1 MSEKLEMAVN
11 HARML
16 AANSYQS
23 NPVSRAREAL
33 LAPMGMDHKRSSA
46 WCEYGWKE
54 VLNFHD
60 LYGAYRRGGL
70 AFSAVNKLVN
80 KCWSSFPEVIEGEE
94 KDESSKLTTWEKQT
108 KKVLTKKLWAAF
120 AEADRRRLVGRYAG
134 ILIHFRDS
142 KKWNEPVEKSGR
154 GIEKFTV
161 AWGNC
166 LTVKEFNSDIASVD
180 YGQPKMWSYTES
192 LPNGGKR
199 MSDVHPDRVF
209 IVGDYTIDAIGF
221 LEPGYNALTNI
232 EKVEGGSGE
241 SFLKN
246 AARQLNVNF
255 DKEIDFNN
263 LASLYGVSVSDL
275 QDKFNEVAVEVN
287 KGNDVLM
294 TTQGATVTPLVASI
308 PDPTPTYDINLQTF
322 AASVD
327 IPSRILV
334 GNQQAER
341 SSTEDNKHF
350 NGRCQSRR
358 EMELSSEIEG
368 LVDKLIDMGSIKP
381 IIEFSVIWDDLSEA
395 TQSDK
400 LANAKVM
407 TEINDKSASTGS
419 PIFGDDE
426 IRNAAGF
433 ESMEDTGTLPDTDP
447 ELDNGNETEGAD
459 TSA

>member
-1 MSEKLEMAVN
+1 MSENLEMAVN

-94 KDESSKLTTWEKQT
+94 KDESSKLTTWEKQA

-120 AEADRRRLVGRYAG
+120 AEADKRRLVGRYAG
-134 ILIHFRDS
+134 ILIHIRDS
-142 KKWNEPVEKSGR
+142 KKWSDPVDKIGR

-161 AWGNC
+161 AWANC
-166 LTVKEFNSDIASVD
+166 LTVKEYDTDINSDN
-180 YGQPKMWSYTES
+180 YGHPKMWSYTAT
-192 LPNGGKR
+192 LPNGGKQLF
-199 MSDVHPDRVF
+199 DVHPDRIF
-209 IVGDYTIDAIGF
+209 IVGDYKIDAIGF

-294 TTQGATVTPLVASI
+294 TTQGATVTPLVANI

-322 AASVD
+322 SASVD

-368 LVDKLIDMGSIKP
+368 LVDKLIGMGSIKP
-381 IIEFSVIWDDLSEA
+381 ISEFSVIWDDLNEA

-407 TEINDKSASTGS
+407 TEINDKSTSSGA

-433 ESMEDTGTLPDTDP
+433 ESMEDTGALPDTDP

>member
-54 VLNFHD
+54 TIDFHD

-108 KKVLTKKLWAAF
+108 KKVLTKKLWSAF

-166 LTVKEFNSDIASVD
+166 LTVKEFNSDIASVN

-192 LPNGGKR
+192 LPSGGKR

-294 TTQGATVTPLVASI
+294 TTQGASVTPLVASI

-322 AASVD
+322 SASVD

-358 EMELSSEIEG
+358 EMELSSEIEL

-381 IIEFSVIWDDLSEA
+381 ISEFSVIWDDLSEA

-433 ESMEDTGTLPDTDP
+433 ESMEDSGTLPDTDP
-447 ELDNGNETEGAD
+447 ELDNGNETEGSD

>member
-16 AANSYQS
+16 AANSYQN

-54 VLNFHD
+54 QLEFHD
-60 LYGAYRRGGL
+60 LYNTYHRSGL
-70 AFSAVNKLVN
+70 AFSAVNKLIS
-80 KCWSSFPEVIEGEE
+80 KCWSSFPSVIEGEDKDKSE
-94 KDESSKLTTWEKQT
+94 KETTWEKST
-108 KKVLTKKLWAAF
+108 KGILTQRLWKAF
-120 AEADRRRLVGRYAG
+120 AEADKRRLVGRYAG
-134 ILIHFRDS
+134 ILIHFRDN
-142 KKWNEPVEKSGR
+142 KKWNEPVDRGR

-161 AWGNC
+161 AWANC
-166 LTVKEFNSDIASVD
+166 IKPKEYDTSLTSSS
-180 YGQPKMWSYTES
+180 YGEPKMWSYTES

-199 MSDVHPDRVF
+199 ISDVHPDRVF
-209 IVGDYTIDAIGF
+209 ILGDYTLDAIGF

-255 DKEIDFNN
+255 EKDIDFNN
-263 LASLYGVSVSDL
+263 LASLYGVSVDDL
-275 QDKFNEVAVEVN
+275 QERFNDVATEVN
-287 KGNDVLM
+287 RGNDVLL
-294 TTQGATVTPLVASI
+294 TTQGAAVTPLVANI

-322 AASVD
+322 ASSVD

-341 SSTEDNKHF
+341 SSTEDNRYF

-358 EMELSSEIEG
+358 EMELSGEIEDF
-368 LVDKLIDMGSIKP
+368 VDKLIAFDSIKKVSQ
-381 IIEFSVIWDDLSEA
+381 FSIIWDDLSES
-395 TQSDK
+395 TQTEK
-400 LANAKVM
+400 LDNAEKM
-407 TEINDKSASTGS
+407 SNINDKAVATGE
-419 PIFGDDE
+419 PIFDGDE

-433 ESMEDTGTLPDTDP
+433 ESKDDVGVLPDNEP
-447 ELDNGNETEGAD
+447 EVDDGEESSVTD

>member
-381 IIEFSVIWDDLSEA
+381 ISEFSVIWDDLSEA

-407 TEINDKSASTGS
+407 TEINDKSVSTGS

-433 ESMEDTGTLPDTDP
+433 
-447 ELDNGNETEGAD
+447 
-459 TSA
+459 

>member
-54 VLNFHD
+54 TLNFHD

-94 KDESSKLTTWEKQT
+94 KDESSKLTAWEKQT

-120 AEADRRRLVGRYAG
+120 AEADKRRLVGRYAG
-134 ILIHFRDS
+134 ILIHVRDS
-142 KKWNEPVEKSGR
+142 KKWSDPVDKSGR

-161 AWGNC
+161 AWASC
-166 LTVKEFNSDIASVD
+166 LTVKEYDTDINSDN
-180 YGQPKMWSYTES
+180 YGYPKIWSYTAT
-192 LPNGGKR
+192 LPNGGKQLF
-199 MSDVHPDRVF
+199 DVHPDRVF

-294 TTQGATVTPLVASI
+294 TTQGATVTPLVANI

-358 EMELSSEIEG
+358 EMELSSEIEL

-381 IIEFSVIWDDLSEA
+381 IGEFSVIWDDLSEA

-400 LANAKVM
+400 LVNMKVAA
-407 TEINDKSASTGS
+407 EIVDKLNSSGE
-419 PIFGDDE
+419 PILTDDQLLT
-426 IRNAAGF
+426 IGGF
-433 ESMEDTGTLPDTDP
+433 EPREKKVPLGESIDDDLED
-447 ELDNGNETEGAD
+447 EDNGEA
-459 TSA
+459 

>member
-94 KDESSKLTTWEKQT
+94 KDESSKLTAWEKQT
-108 KKVLTKKLWAAF
+108 KKVLTKKLWSAF

-166 LTVKEFNSDIASVD
+166 LTVKEFNSDIASVN

-192 LPNGGKR
+192 LPSGGKR

-368 LVDKLIDMGSIKP
+368 LVDKLIDMGSIKS
-381 IIEFSVIWDDLSEA
+381 ISEFSVIWDDLNEA

-407 TEINDKSASTGS
+407 TEINDKSASSGS

-433 ESMEDTGTLPDTDP
+433 ESMEDIGTLHDTDP
-447 ELDNGNETEGAD
+447 ELDNGNETEGSD

>member
-381 IIEFSVIWDDLSEA
+381 ISEFSVIWDDLSEA